1 MVCLVVYIAFE
12 LCLGCSSDV
21 VGYVYLLVV
30 YFVDCLLLLVYLGH
44 SGLLFGLRVRL
55 FVDLVDSRCCWV
67 IVNSVVVNL
76 FILCIILCF

>member
-1 MVCLVVYIAFE
+1 MVCLVDYIAFE
-12 LCLGCSSDV
+12 LCLGCYSDV

-30 YFVDCLLLLVYLGH
+30 YFVDCLLLLVCLGH

-55 FVDLVDSRCCWV
+55 FVGLVDSRCCWV
-67 IVNSVVVNL
+67 FVNSVVVNL

>member
-30 YFVDCLLLLVYLGH
+30 YFVACLLLLVCLGTLAFCL
-44 SGLLFGLRVRL
+44 GCE
-55 FVDLVDSRCCWV
+55 FVCLW
-67 IVNSVVVNL
+67 I
-76 FILCIILCF
+76 